1 MKWSSVESGTDGQ
14 QRSSVMVDA
23 DDATEAALTTERIC
37 LPPKMGWTKVASYSA
52 LTVTCDS
59 RRLKKR

>member
-37 LPPKMGWTKVASYSA
+37 LPPKNG
-52 LTVTCDS
+52 LDEGGILLGPNCD
-59 RRLKKR
+59 L